1 MGINA
6 IGTTGYPS
14 GGYQTRKA
22 ERTIESGTVESI
34 KTAAEQAVQEN
45 IIDYD
50 EKAFAMV
57 GPNAP
62 QNVKDAWMEA
72 AKEVHANGFLSGK
85 RNDDSYIADDGSEA
99 Q

>member
-34 KTAAEQAVQEN
+34 KTAAEQAVQEM
-45 IIDYD
+45 
-50 EKAFAMV
+50 KKPLLWLVPMHR
-57 GPNAP
+57 
-62 QNVKDAWMEA
+62 KT
-72 AKEVHANGFLSGK
+72 
-85 RNDDSYIADDGSEA
+85 
-99 Q
+99 